1 MARKVDG
8 SVKNNGSIDKGDND
22 REDNHYDDPI
32 TELTAAKL
40 IDKTSDNLALA
51 EARTDEHPLWTP
63 KTAELEQRENEDNNK
78 NRE

>member
-8 SVKNNGSIDKGDND
+8 SVKNNGSIDKGDNQ
-22 REDNHYDDPI
+22 YDDPI